1 MKCERCGKEDAT
13 LKVTRV
19 EKTGQAFQICVCSG
33 CAVDISPY
41 QKKIAQKSA
50 SFDTL
55 LKELLK
61 SQGAKV
67 PDADDTGVIVR
78 SAPAPCPSCGLEW
91 AAYKSTFM
99 LGCPDC
105 YDSFAEVLEQDLLRY
120 HRATRHVEP
129 APAGATSVVA
139 MQDRLKA
146 CREELKNALDYE
158 DYRQAAFLRD
168 EIAKIEA
175 ELREAASNAETPTT

>member
-1 MKCERCGKEDAT
+1 MKCERCGKEDASI
-13 LKVTRV
+13 KVTRV
-19 EKTGQAFQICVCSG
+19 EKTGQAFQICVCGG
-33 CAVDISPY
+33 CAVEISPY
-41 QKKIAQKSA
+41 QKKISQKSA
-50 SFDTL
+50 NFDTL

-61 SQGAKV
+61 SQGAQI
-67 PDADDTGVIVR
+67 PDPDDVGSVR
-78 SAPAPCPSCGLEW
+78 SVPSPCPSCGLEW

-105 YDSFAEVLEQDLLRY
+105 YDSFAELLEQDLLRY

-139 MQDRLKA
+139 MNDRLKA
-146 CREELKNALDYE
+146 CREELKNALEYE

-168 EIAKIEA
+168 EIAKLEI
-175 ELREAASNAETPTT
+175 ELREASGKTATSTP

>member
-13 LKVTRV
+13 TKVTRV
-19 EKTGQAFQICVCSG
+19 EKTGQAFQICVCGG
-33 CAVDISPY
+33 CAIEISPY
-41 QKKIAQKSA
+41 QKKISQKSA

-61 SQGAKV
+61 TQGAQV
-67 PDADDTGVIVR
+67 PDVDEPGSVR

-99 LGCPDC
+99 LGCADC
-105 YDSFAEVLEQDLLRY
+105 YDSFAEVLEQDLHRY

-139 MQDRLKA
+139 MNDRLKA
-146 CREELKNALDYE
+146 CREELKNALEYE

-168 EIAKIEA
+168 EISKLEA
-175 ELREAASNAETPTT
+175 QLRDAAPKTEASTT